1 MEEVLEA
8 YTGLAKVYDEFM
20 EDVPYEEWFSYI
32 HDILLE
38 YQIEDGLLLD
48 LGCGTGKLTRMFR
61 DQGYDMIGV
70 DSSYE
75 MLLEAREEDSEG
87 ILYLNQDMR
96 EFELYGTIRAIF
108 SVCDCINYILEE
120 EEVVT
125 VFKLVN
131 NYLDPKG
138 LFIFD
143 FNTTHKYRDIIG
155 DTTIAENGNN
165 ASFIWENEF
174 DSETEINSY
183 ALTIFM
189 KTEENLYQKIEEE
202 HFQRGYTLSQM
213 KEMIQRA
220 GLKFIK
226 AFDTDTKMDAAEESE
241 RITIVCMEQGK

>member
-125 VFKLVN
+125 VLKLVN

-183 ALTIFM
+183 ALTIFL

>member
-75 MLLEAREEDSEG
+75 MLLEAREDDSEG

-125 VFKLVN
+125 VLKLVN

-213 KEMIQRA
+213 KEMIHRA

-226 AFDTDTKMDAAEESE
+226 AFDTDTKMDVAEESE